1 MSSDW
6 GRTSS
11 RKVYLT
17 REGSI
22 FRLTFAY
29 DANLVEKVKSLPF
42 AKFDG
47 ESKSWSVQVCAQ
59 SVDELRGFY
68 LEGLLDVAVDDLLE
82 QDEVLYDAK
91 AAVVRPGSIRRPY
104 LVHTAK
110 RDESLFAKLRS
121 IPGATWEKG
130 SGCLSYPPTAS
141 VALSEMVERGII
153 DDPLKLLTPAEVVVS
168 FDGRNGKFVVRAKDP
183 RAMEAFELHYPKK
196 DVVERWR
203 ERGLDVEF
211 SDDFSEEIYRGELA
225 RASEGLQPKG
235 LEVDLFEYQR
245 RNVAVAVERSG
256 LGVFDSPGLGK
267 TATAIAAG
275 YEVMV
280 NRGLVKRCVVVVP
293 GSVRS
298 QWAREIKRFTGNTDV
313 VVIEGDLKRR
323 GALYKEAEDARWLV
337 VHYDVLHTDIKSLS
351 PLISGSYLIADECHR
366 AKSPTAK
373 RTKALRQLALKA
385 ERRLALTGT
394 PVENEPGEWYSV
406 LSGFAVPGSLGNVMD
421 FFNRYQYPGRFG
433 GFEGARNLA
442 ELRERSR
449 CHYVRHTKSEVA
461 PFLPPLIVQ
470 HLPIDT
476 DPSYA
481 AALKRAHREA
491 RDEIKRSRIERAS
504 NGGLGDEGVDW
515 SEIESGAEMT
525 AVGMLRL
532 MCSSPRLVVESSS
545 PAAQALCESG
555 LVPEIDGPK
564 LDEFRLLATS
574 LQASGERVVCFTF
587 SEKMAN
593 LVAERMKED
602 GIRYVLY
609 TGAVK
614 RSDREAAVLAFT
626 SEGDGKVLPPTV
638 FISTDA
644 GAEGLN
650 LGKYCSTLV
659 NLDVPWTSSRLEQ
672 RSNRIHRID
681 GTAKGYRVINMTLRG
696 TLEEGI
702 LRMVENKAD
711 LQDAIFGESGGRKK
725 TTGRSGR
732 SVFEDAMDEWEEGK

>member
-1 MSSDW
+1 
-6 GRTSS
+6 
-11 RKVYLT
+11 
-17 REGSI
+17 
-22 FRLTFAY
+22 
-29 DANLVEKVKSLPF
+29 
-42 AKFDG
+42 
-47 ESKSWSVQVCAQ
+47 
-59 SVDELRGFY
+59 
-68 LEGLLDVAVDDLLE
+68 
-82 QDEVLYDAK
+82 
-91 AAVVRPGSIRRPY
+91 
-104 LVHTAK
+104 
-110 RDESLFAKLRS
+110 
-121 IPGATWEKG
+121 
-130 SGCLSYPPTAS
+130 
-141 VALSEMVERGII
+141 
-153 DDPLKLLTPAEVVVS
+153 
-168 FDGRNGKFVVRAKDP
+168 
-183 RAMEAFELHYPKK
+183 
-196 DVVERWR
+196 
-203 ERGLDVEF
+203 
-211 SDDFSEEIYRGELA
+211 
-225 RASEGLQPKG
+225 
-235 LEVDLFEYQR
+235 
-245 RNVAVAVERSG
+245 
-256 LGVFDSPGLGK
+256 
-267 TATAIAAG
+267 
-275 YEVMV
+275 
-280 NRGLVKRCVVVVP
+280 
-293 GSVRS
+293 
-298 QWAREIKRFTGNTDV
+298 
-313 VVIEGDLKRR
+313 
-323 GALYKEAEDARWLV
+323 
-337 VHYDVLHTDIKSLS
+337 
-351 PLISGSYLIADECHR
+351 
-366 AKSPTAK
+366 
-373 RTKALRQLALKA
+373 LKA

-532 MCSSPRLVVESSS
+532 MCSSPRLVVESAS

-602 GIRYVLY
+602 GVRYVLY

-732 SVFEDAMDEWEEGK
+732 SVFEDAMDEWEEGR